1 MKEKPTKNGIVDQP
15 HTEAEA
21 RKNAWWERLVVEEIL
36 NKLPNFTRTEKGMNI
51 RISVPVHHSTETI
64 VTQIR
69 EKYPQKFRINLDV
82 YKSMLYAGRQLFE
95 YVYLSHS
102 EEVKK
107 SRGYKMA
114 KILESVE
121 QQFFDRACLETFLE
135 KLLEGYLSHV
145 TGDFSRDK
153 ILAKIDEMRP
163 LLSPELQERCD
174 IFIDEE
180 LDSDIVKQRVRDRL
194 RQREYRKNKK
204 NIHLV
209 NE

>member
-1 MKEKPTKNGIVDQP
+1 MQDKPNKHGIVEPQ
-15 HTEAEA
+15 TAAEA
-21 RKNAWWERLVVEEIL
+21 KKNAWWEGLSVPAIID
-36 NKLPNFTRTEKGMNI
+36 KLPNFTRSERGMNTRLSI
-51 RISVPVHHSTETI
+51 PVHHSTETI

-69 EKYPQKFRINLDV
+69 EKYPGKFRINLDV

-95 YVYLSHS
+95 YVYLTNHDD
-102 EEVKK
+102 VKR
-107 SRGYKMA
+107 SRGYKIA

-121 QQFFDRACLETFLE
+121 QSAFDAACLETLLE
-135 KLLEGYLSHV
+135 KLLEGHLSHA

-153 ILAKIDEMRP
+153 ILAKIDEIRP
-163 LLSPELQERCD
+163 ILSPELQERCD

-180 LDSDIVKQRVRDRL
+180 MNSETVKARVKSRL

-209 NE
+209 GE